1 MGASRSYRIRA
12 DWTCSFFQSAGI
24 QMLADEDFKSVED
37 AVKAAVDKKARVVV
51 ITSSDEN
58 YATYAIATAQALKAL
73 PEPPYVMLAGAVAP
87 ENEQAWKDA
96 GIDEYVNVRANNYLL
111 NRKMLVLLGAIAK

>member
-1 MGASRSYRIRA
+1 VSAARSVLKERRA
-12 DWTCSFFQSAGI
+12 FPAPQGLLVRLG
-24 QMLADEDFKSVED
+24 QRGNLA
-37 AVKAAVDKKARVVV
+37 
-51 ITSSDEN
+51 ILG
-58 YATYAIATAQALKAL
+58 LKAL